1 MAYFFFWKFSSK
13 CLSNTLCICKMT
25 FLPPNYQESMQQSQ
39 GQMGFL
45 APKETINT
53 LIILGLKQ
61 LIFFLCFLV
70 IYLLLILGSFPEIYK
85 GTLYYHVSNIYHL
98 LKFSWETL
106 KTFWLFR
113 NFLYSFWII
122 FWLKSFISPRI

>member
-1 MAYFFFWKFSSK
+1 
-13 CLSNTLCICKMT
+13 MT
-25 FLPPNYQESMQQSQ
+25 FFPPNYQESMQQSQ

-45 APKETINT
+45 APKETINI

-98 LKFSWETL
+98 LKFS
-106 KTFWLFR
+106 
-113 NFLYSFWII
+113 
-122 FWLKSFISPRI
+122 